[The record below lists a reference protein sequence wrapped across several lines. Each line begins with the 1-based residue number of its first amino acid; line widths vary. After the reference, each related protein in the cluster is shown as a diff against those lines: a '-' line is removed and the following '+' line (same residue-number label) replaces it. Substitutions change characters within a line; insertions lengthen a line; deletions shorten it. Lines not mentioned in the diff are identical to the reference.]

1 MLGELKDKSKFE
13 EIRSSNKYQHIRTLL
28 DESYREICV
37 EEGAVNISFEVES
50 EFLRNGNRA
59 NFEKKYFLRRKQLS
73 IYAIMAV
80 IYPDE
85 EKYLTGLQNVICDI
99 CNEYSWQLPGHRPLD
114 NWNRRDDIDL
124 FAAETGL
131 YLAEIKYMLE
141 DRLDPL
147 VTGRITNELEWRIL
161 KSFENGTFW
170 WEKLKSNW
178 ASVCSGGVGGVFL
191 YEAPNRF
198 KAVINRITACM
209 NNYLSGTND
218 EGSTSEGAGYWV
230 YGMSFFVLYYDL
242 LRRFTSGKT
251 DGFANEKVRRLS
263 GFLSNLYLDEKNIV
277 LFSDAPQ
284 GTVYPIW
291 LMSFLKEEYDIAL
304 PPAQKTNLTLE
315 KFSVAI
321 REVLCCGNEYES
333 SFGTGKVYYKE
344 LQWYIERKK
353 RYSIAIKGGNNAEE
367 HNHND
372 IGSFMVAHNKCV
384 SLCDIGMGEYT
395 ADYCGDKRYT
405 MFETSA
411 LGHGVPIINGVYQTE
426 GKNFF
431 GKMSVRDD
439 SVDIDMKKAYNLEI
453 NKLNR
458 RFELFEDRIVLTDSF
473 DSSMEV
479 KERFITEIKPELCE
493 KSVRMGNTMLF
504 IPDEWTAEC
513 THKVLK
519 YTQKAD
525 RDVYIL
531 DFTANKRT
539 DGFVMRIAFDD

>member
-1 MLGELKDKSKFE
+1 MFSELKDKSKFK
-13 EIRSSNKYQHIRTLL
+13 EIRESEKYQYIRNLL
-28 DESYREICV
+28 DTLYSDICV
-37 EEGAVNISFEVES
+37 KEGTVNISFEIES

-73 IYAIMAV
+73 IYAIMAA

-85 EKYLTGLQNVICDI
+85 EKYIIGLQNVICDI
-99 CNEYSWQLPGHRPLD
+99 CNEHSWQLPGHRPLD

-131 YLAEIKYMLE
+131 YLAEIKYMLG
-141 DRLDPL
+141 DRLNPL
-147 VTGRITNELEWRIL
+147 VTGRITAELEWRIM
-161 KSFENGTFW
+161 KSFENNTFW

-178 ASVCSGGVGGVFL
+178 ASVCSGSVGGVFM
-191 YEAPNRF
+191 YEAPHRF
-198 KAVINRITACM
+198 GAAIKRITACM
-209 NNYLSGTND
+209 DNYLSGIND

-230 YGMSFFVLYYDL
+230 YGLSFFVLYHDL

-284 GTVYPIW
+284 GAIYPVW

-304 PPAQKTNLTLE
+304 PPEQKINLTLE
-315 KFSVAI
+315 KFSVAV
-321 REVLCCGNEYES
+321 REVLCYGNEYES
-333 SFGTGKVYYKE
+333 SFGIGKTYYKE

-372 IGSFMVAHNKCV
+372 IGSFMIAHNKCV

-411 LGHGVPIINGVYQTE
+411 LGHSVPIINGVCQVE
-426 GKNFF
+426 GESYF
-431 GKMSVRDD
+431 GTMN
-439 SVDIDMKKAYNLEI
+439 VDGNIVEIDMKKAYKIELG
-453 NKLNR
+453 KFNR
-458 RFELFEDRIVLTDSF
+458 QFELLEDGIILTDSF
-473 DSSMEV
+473 DSSAEV
-479 KERFITEIKPELCE
+479 KERFITEIKPEFSGKTVKL
-493 KSVRMGNTMLF
+493 GNTVLF
-504 IPDEWTAEC
+504 IPDDWTAES
-513 THKVLK
+513 THKVLR

-531 DFTANKRT
+531 DFSASKKT
-539 DGFVMRIAFDD
+539 DNFMMKINFDD